1 MSRSDKEILI
11 GKTFGYLTVI
21 SENIKKD
28 DKKHTYW
35 NCQCKCGNI
44 CVKRTDALKTTPTP
58 S

>member
-21 SENIKKD
+21 SENIKQD

-44 CVKRTDALKTTPTP
+44 CGN
-58 S
+58 